1 MGESLQEQLRALG
14 LAREKEAKGKKPQS
28 RRKPRSN
35 RHQQGAT
42 GGGEIPLDKA
52 WALRDRAEQKQAD
65 QARRR
70 KQSEDRR
77 RQQINGEIRKVVEAH
92 RRNHED
98 AEIARNFMYKGRIR
112 KIYVTPEQQAALSG
126 GQLGIV
132 YLTGGYHLLEPPAL
146 EEVRAISAEHVVD
159 LDTGSEEDEDA
170 PVPDDLTW

>member
-14 LAREKEAKGKKPQS
+14 LTQEKKAKGKKAQG
-28 RRKPRSN
+28 RRNPRSGGPE
-35 RHQQGAT
+35 QGKK

-70 KQSEDRR
+70 KLAEDRR
-77 RQQINGEIRKVVEAH
+77 RQRINGEIRKVVETH
-92 RRNHED
+92 RRNRED
-98 AEIARNFMYKGRIR
+98 AEIARHFMYKGRIR
-112 KIYVTPEQQAALSG
+112 KIYVAPEQQAALND

-146 EEVRAISAEHVVD
+146 DEVRAISAEHVVD
-159 LDTGSEEDEDA
+159 LDAGSEEDEEA